1 MNQAVETL
9 YWKTSYK
16 LYFYLRRG
24 FGATEQ
30 PQPRWAMP
38 PQALFLG
45 QEWLDSDSFT
55 CSSFY
60 LEWLLMQCLQTRPNT
75 CEALSFWIG
84 FVVQSTTN
92 AACLFFIVLVLQRLP
107 FSSPEN
113 LSLGFLIKLPLV
125 LRLWTDTSRD
135 TAMRSSGAGGFEP
148 VTIARVSPLVSAV
161 WLTQSNEVN
170 LSACWIGRH
179 IIHVHHTLH
188 KCMAVF

>member
-1 MNQAVETL
+1 MPPNTVEWHCMNQAVETS

-24 FGATEQ
+24 FGAIEQ
-30 PQPRWAMP
+30 PRPRWAMP

-60 LEWLLMQCLQTRPNT
+60 LEWPLMQCLQTRTIT
-75 CEALSFWIG
+75 CEAPLSFWID

-92 AACLFFIVLVLQRLP
+92 AASLFFTVLVRHCSP

-113 LSLGFLIKLPLV
+113 LSLGFQIKLPLV
-125 LRLWTDTSRD
+125 FRLVTDTSRD
-135 TAMRSSGAGGFEP
+135 TAMRASLP
-148 VTIARVSPLVSAV
+148 VLADLSPWQQQACPL
-161 WLTQSNEVN
+161 
-170 LSACWIGRH
+170 LS
-179 IIHVHHTLH
+179 VLSD
-188 KCMAVF
+188 